1 MSARPEPAGTGLT
14 GPSAAALDMA
24 NTAGPGLQPG
34 RRHALQALASL
45 PLGLAGALA
54 SQPALSRPGLASDFA
69 SAAASQALL
78 TPFKGVTDA
87 GGDLDCAQL
96 ATRGRWPAALAGRF
110 YRNGPALYGRGGQR
124 YHHWFDG
131 DGMVQQFTLNGVAVA
146 HRGRL
151 VRTAKLH
158 AEQQAGRFLFD
169 AFGSTMDRPLPISG
183 PNSINVANTNPNAI
197 EHAGRLLAMW
207 EGGSA
212 HAMSPGDLS
221 TQGPITWRDDLRG
234 VPFSAHPKLDAS
246 GHLWNFGTSGAQLV
260 VWHIDPQGRLVD
272 ARVAES
278 PFPGGMVH
286 DMAVTARHL
295 VIPLPPI
302 KLLFGQPSEG
312 PRHFEMQAGQPLRI
326 LVIDKA
332 DISLRRVFELP
343 PQLVFHVGNAFET
356 QGGQISLSFVGA
368 PTPWFLNEGA
378 VAPMQGQLGGTGPS
392 FTQQVPLD
400 LATGRSQLQA
410 FDDQVEFPW
419 VHPQRI
425 GQANRWLLR
434 AASWGTDTGSGTGTG
449 AGAGTGKT
457 SARGAALLHG
467 LQLRDLST
475 GRLRRH
481 DYGDQTVVEE
491 HVWVPK
497 PVRSGELDAWPLGT
511 TFDAHHQ
518 ATVLNLLDAAHLED
532 GPIAQAQLPYVPPLG
547 FHGNFTPA

>member
-14 GPSAAALDMA
+14 SPSAAALGMA
-24 NTAGPGLQPG
+24 SPAGPGLQPG

-54 SQPALSRPGLASDFA
+54 ARPALSRPGLASDFA

-110 YRNGPALYGRGGQR
+110 YRNGPALYERGGQR

-131 DGMVQQFTLNGVAVA
+131 DGMVQQFTLNGGAVA

-151 VRTAKLH
+151 VRTAKLQ

-169 AFGSTMDRPLPISG
+169 AFGTTVDRPLPISG
-183 PNSINVANTNPNAI
+183 PDAINVANTNAI

-234 VPFSAHPKLDAS
+234 VPFSAHPKVDAS
-246 GHLWNFGTSGAQLV
+246 GHLWNFGTSGAHLV
-260 VWHIDPQGRLVD
+260 VWHIDPQGGLVD

-286 DMAVTARHL
+286 DMAVTARYL

-332 DISLRRVFELP
+332 DISLRRVFELA

-368 PTPWFLNEGA
+368 PTPWFLNDGA
-378 VAPMQGQLGGTGPS
+378 VAPMQGRMGGTGPS
-392 FTQQVPLD
+392 FTQQVTLD

-410 FDDQVEFPW
+410 FDDQVEFPR

-425 GQANRWLLR
+425 GQASRWLLS
-434 AASWGTDTGSGTGTG
+434 AASWGT
-449 AGAGTGKT
+449 GKT
-457 SARGAALLHG
+457 TARGAAWLHG

-475 GRLRRH
+475 GRLRRF

-491 HVWVPK
+491 HIWVPK
-497 PVRSGELDAWPLGT
+497 PGRSAELDAWLLGT
-511 TFDAHHQ
+511 TFDARRQ

-532 GPIAQAQLPYVPPLG
+532 GPIAQAQLPYVLPLG

>member
-78 TPFKGVTDA
+78 TPLKGVTDA

-110 YRNGPALYGRGGQR
+110 YRNGPALYERGGQR

-183 PNSINVANTNPNAI
+183 PNSINVANTNAI

-302 KLLFGQPSEG
+302 RLLFGQPSEG

-425 GQANRWLLR
+425 GQANRWLLS